1 MFYILFST
9 LVKQVDRTK
18 NISNLEYET
27 TQTCTSKK
35 KKNYIY
41 IYIYIFFFS
50 FVEIHAQAN
59 STILL
64 TNITSP
70 TNIIPISLSADF
82 HSEKMEVKHPKYI
95 TPQILSQYVIYLN
108 EETNEVIA
116 VFFLII
122 KHVHSCLKTSCS
134 DTMLNY

>member
-9 LVKQVDRTK
+9 LVKQVNRTK

-41 IYIYIFFFS
+41 IYIYS
-50 FVEIHAQAN
+50 FVEIHAQTN

-70 TNIIPISLSADF
+70 TTIIPISLSADF
-82 HSEKMEVKHPKYI
+82 HSENMEVKHPKNI

>member
-1 MFYILFST
+1 MKWL
-9 LVKQVDRTK
+9 KPAQAKR
-18 NISNLEYET
+18 
-27 TQTCTSKK
+27 KK
-35 KKNYIY
+35 TIY
-41 IYIYIFFFS
+41 IYIFS

-64 TNITSP
+64 INITSP

-122 KHVHSCLKTSCS
+122 KHVHSCLKTFCS
-134 DTMLNY
+134 DIMLNYWLSQKLKLLWYDKFYHLTTYF

>member
-1 MFYILFST
+1 MKRL
-9 LVKQVDRTK
+9 KPAQAKR
-18 NISNLEYET
+18 
-27 TQTCTSKK
+27 KK
-35 KKNYIY
+35 TIY

-95 TPQILSQYVIYLN
+95 TPQILSQLVADPRIARDKFVFDSVIILY
-108 EETNEVIA
+108 
-116 VFFLII
+116 
-122 KHVHSCLKTSCS
+122 
-134 DTMLNY
+134 Y

>member
-1 MFYILFST
+1 MKRL
-9 LVKQVDRTK
+9 KPAQAKR
-18 NISNLEYET
+18 
-27 TQTCTSKK
+27 KK
-35 KKNYIY
+35 TIY
-41 IYIYIFFFS
+41 IYIYIFFFFS

-82 HSEKMEVKHPKYI
+82 HFEKMEVKHPRYI

-122 KHVHSCLKTSCS
+122 KHVHSCLKTFCS

>member
-1 MFYILFST
+1 MKRL
-9 LVKQVDRTK
+9 KPAQAKR
-18 NISNLEYET
+18 
-27 TQTCTSKK
+27 KK
-35 KKNYIY
+35 TIY

-70 TNIIPISLSADF
+70 TNIIPISLSANF

>member
-1 MFYILFST
+1 MKWL
-9 LVKQVDRTK
+9 KPAQAKR
-18 NISNLEYET
+18 
-27 TQTCTSKK
+27 KK

-41 IYIYIFFFS
+41 IFFFFFLFS

-70 TNIIPISLSADF
+70 TNIIPISLSVDF
-82 HSEKMEVKHPKYI
+82 HFEKMEGKHPRYI

-108 EETNEVIA
+108 EETNEVISI
-116 VFFLII
+116 FFLII
-122 KHVHSCLKTSCS
+122 KHVHSRLKTSCS
-134 DTMLNY
+134 DIMLNYWLFQKFKLLWYDKFNHLTT